1 MPLFSLDKW
10 KMSLYCLQ
18 VLNNNTLP
26 VVCWVFKPNIDID
39 ASKACKMC
47 LLAYI
52 CTFHTLYSLQW
63 GRGCKIKYCNLS
75 LPLTLQHNCMELFFF
90 FFFSSWVVCRLCHSF
105 NPLTDSNSAL
115 CLRCGWLRR
124 RARPKGQRYR
134 RRVVWK
140 CERSLS
146 ATTDGLAA
154 KQGYFVCQS
163 YKWNIVMNR
172 KSYNLCCFYA
182 LSS

>member
-1 MPLFSLDKW
+1 MPLFSLVKW
-10 KMSLYCLQ
+10 KQQHTAGS
-18 VLNNNTLP
+18 
-26 VVCWVFKPNIDID
+26 WVFKPNLDID
-39 ASKACKMC
+39 ARKACKMC

-75 LPLTLQHNCMELFFF
+75 LPLSLQHNCMELFFF

-105 NPLTDSNSAL
+105 NSLTDSNSAL
-115 CLRCGWLRR
+115 CLRCGWFRR

-134 RRVVWK
+134 RRVWK

-146 ATTDGLAA
+146 ATTDWLAA
-154 KQGYFVCQS
+154 QQGNFVCQS
-163 YKWNIVMNR
+163 YKWNIVINR